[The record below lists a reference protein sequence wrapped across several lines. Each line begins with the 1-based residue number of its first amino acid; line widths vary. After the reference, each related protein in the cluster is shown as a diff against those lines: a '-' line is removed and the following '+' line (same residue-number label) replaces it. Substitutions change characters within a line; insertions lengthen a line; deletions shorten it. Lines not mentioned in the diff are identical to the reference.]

1 MSSVRRHFKAATSS
15 KITIFGKGNAVF
27 PISFPFADNPLP
39 SWYHVASRAQAGN
52 EKRKPSSISLIVAVT
67 SRAQA
72 GNENVVAVACMVG
85 LGCISPVAGN
95 EKMERTSRC
104 DSAKISEGAGNASM
118 NMGHGATPPKAA
130 CSDAGGFSMPTIAR
144 QMERMRSFPHFQ
156 SGNRDFRGSEYK
168 KISIPSFAGF
178 LHSLPASGMM

>member
-1 MSSVRRHFKAATSS
+1 MSFASARSPALLHLAHRREMKTATSRICS
-15 KITIFGKGNAVF
+15 T
-27 PISFPFADNPLP
+27 
-39 SWYHVASRAQAGN
+39 
-52 EKRKPSSISLIVAVT
+52 SSALHLAHRREMKVCPTTKSSML
-67 SRAQA
+67 R
-72 GNENVVAVACMVG
+72 C
-85 LGCISPVAGN
+85 CISPVAGN

-168 KISIPSFAGF
+168 KIPIPSFAGF
-178 LHSLPASGMM
+178 LHPLPASGMM

>member
-1 MSSVRRHFKAATSS
+1 MHLAHRREMKSEGAE
-15 KITIFGKGNAVF
+15 I
-27 PISFPFADNPLP
+27 
-39 SWYHVASRAQAGN
+39 VASTARLHLAHRR
-52 EKRKPSSISLIVAVT
+52 EMKRYRTQGRPSTVA

-168 KISIPSFAGF
+168 KIPIPSFAGF
-178 LHSLPASGMM
+178 LHPLPASGMM